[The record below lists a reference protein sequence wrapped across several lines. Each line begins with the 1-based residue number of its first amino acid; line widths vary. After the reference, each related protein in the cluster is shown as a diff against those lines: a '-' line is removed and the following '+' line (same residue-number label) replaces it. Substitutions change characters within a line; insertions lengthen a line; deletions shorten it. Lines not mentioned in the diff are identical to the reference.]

1 MENRQGQPTT
11 GVDSPRRQTAL
22 WIIAILLA
30 VIATTLLTQSRSPM
44 SIQSAFADGQ
54 VAGARGI
61 FAFIGPL
68 DKNRT
73 GLWMIDVD
81 AGNAW
86 VYEYMPV
93 TRKLRLAAARS
104 FVYDRYLEDYNC
116 DSPTLDEIRVLLDR
130 QRSVKNRNMG
140 LGAPGDD
147 DVGAALGVH
156 VPIQPIGPDN
166 REQPGGS

>member
-1 MENRQGQPTT
+1 MENRQEQPTT
-11 GVDSPRRQTAL
+11 RVDSPRRQTAL

-30 VIATTLLTQSRSPM
+30 VIATTLLTQQRGPL

-73 GLWMIDVD
+73 GLWMMDVD
-81 AGNAW
+81 AGNVW

-147 DVGAALGVH
+147 DVGAALGVL